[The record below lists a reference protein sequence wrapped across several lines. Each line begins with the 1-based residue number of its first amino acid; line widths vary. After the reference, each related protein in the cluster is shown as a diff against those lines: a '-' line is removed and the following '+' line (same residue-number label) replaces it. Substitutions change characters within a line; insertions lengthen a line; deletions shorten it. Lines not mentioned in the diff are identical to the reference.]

1 MRTNQIK
8 SLIIMMLVTFFIGS
22 SVQAGF
28 AKGKKKIALQMY
40 SLRDDLKK
48 DVKGTIEKMGK
59 MGYTELE
66 AAGFDNGKFYGMEP
80 EAFKALVEAN
90 GMKLISSHAGPNY
103 TGDQASW
110 DAAMT
115 WWDMAIDA
123 HKKAG
128 CLYIIKPSMGEYP
141 YKNLES
147 LKKTCEYFNAIGDKC
162 NAKGIRFG
170 YHNHNHEFTKITDD
184 NELVYDYMV
193 KNTDPKKVTFEM
205 DVYWVTKGGQKPVE
219 YFNKYPKR
227 FELLHIKDEKEIG
240 ASGEID
246 FKAIYDNIPKA
257 GTKFAIVEVE
267 RYDFEPL
274 VSVQKSFDYLNKAP
288 YVK

>member
-1 MRTNQIK
+1 MKKKLVK
-8 SLIIMMLVTFFIGS
+8 SLMVIVLVACFIGGLT
-22 SVQAGF
+22 QAGV
-28 AKGKKKIALQMY
+28 AKTKKEIALQMY

-59 MGYTELE
+59 MGFTSLE

-80 EAFKALVEAN
+80 EAFKALIEAN

-110 DAAMT
+110 DSAMK
-115 WWDMAIDA
+115 WWDSAIDA

-128 CLYIIKPSMGEYP
+128 CSFIIKPSMGDYP

-147 LKKTCEYFNAIGDKC
+147 IKKTCEYFNAIGEKC

-170 YHNHNHEFTKITDD
+170 YHNHNHEFTKITDS
-184 NELVYDYMV
+184 NELVYDYML

-205 DVYWVTKGGQKPVE
+205 DVYWVTKGGQKPLD

-227 FELLHIKDEKEIG
+227 FELLHIKDEKEVG

-246 FKAIYDNIPKA
+246 FKTIYDSRAKA

-267 RYDFEPL
+267 QYNFEPL
-274 VSVQKSFDYLNKAP
+274 ISVQKSIDFLNNAP
-288 YVK
+288 YVN

>member
-1 MRTNQIK
+1 MRTNFIK
-8 SLIIMMLVTFFIGS
+8 SLIVMVLVAIFIGGS
-22 SVQAGF
+22 ARLGL
-28 AKGKKKIALQMY
+28 AKGKKDISLQMY

-59 MGYTELE
+59 MGFTSLE

-80 EAFKALVEAN
+80 EAFKALIEAN
-90 GMKLISSHAGPNY
+90 GMKLISSHTGINY
-103 TGDQASW
+103 TGDKASW

-115 WWDMAIDA
+115 WWDMCIDA

-128 CLYIIKPSMGEYP
+128 CSYIVKPSMGDYP
-141 YKNLES
+141 YTNLES
-147 LKKTCEYFNAIGDKC
+147 IKKTCEYFNAIGEKC

-170 YHNHNHEFTKITDD
+170 YHNHNHEFTKITDSD
-184 NELVYDYMV
+184 ELVYDYML

-205 DVYWVTKGGQKPVE
+205 DVYWVTKGGQKPLE

-246 FKAIYDNIPKA
+246 FKAIYDNKSKA

-274 VSVQKSFDYLNKAP
+274 VSVQKSFDYLNNAP
-288 YVK
+288 FVK

>member
-1 MRTNQIK
+1 MKKNLIK
-8 SLIIMMLVTFFIGS
+8 SLMVITLVACFIGGS
-22 SVQAGF
+22 ALTGF
-28 AKGKKKIALQMY
+28 AAGKKNIALQMY

-66 AAGFDNGKFYGMEP
+66 AASFDNGKFYGMEP
-80 EAFKALVEAN
+80 EAFKALIEAN

-115 WWDMAIDA
+115 WWDTAIDA

-128 CLYIIKPSMGEYP
+128 CLFIIKPSMGEYP

-147 LKKTCEYFNAIGDKC
+147 IKKTCEYFNAIGDKC

-170 YHNHNHEFTKITDD
+170 YHNHNHEFTKISDGD
-184 NELVYDYMV
+184 ELVYDFML

-227 FELLHIKDEKEIG
+227 FELLHIKDEKEVG

-246 FKAIYDNIPKA
+246 FKAIYENMAKA

-267 RYDFEPL
+267 QYNFEPL
-274 VSVQKSFDYLNKAP
+274 VSVQKSIDFLNSAP